1 MASSLEQIQSLHK
14 IDDRSKDC
22 LFVFIY
28 NSVMS
33 PTKIVNLFRCRG
45 RGFPEFKANNVKI
58 KDKYREQVWIKTCM
72 EESMLAA
79 YLLYKMICGVQMS
92 PASRFTCLIFP
103 YSDVFH
109 NRLTS
114 RHC

>member
-1 MASSLEQIQSLHK
+1 MSL
-14 IDDRSKDC
+14 
-22 LFVFIY
+22 
-28 NSVMS
+28 
-33 PTKIVNLFRCRG
+33 TKIVNVFRCRR

-58 KDKYREQVWIKTCM
+58 KDRYSEQVYMKTCM
-72 EESMLAA
+72 KESMCLAA

-92 PASRFTCLIFP
+92 PASRFICLIFP

-109 NRLTS
+109 IRLTS